1 MSCWHGWHGC
11 GPYFGTPRDLDWW
24 GPRDWDEEVDR
35 PVGRRYRRPRRLDS
49 ESVLECLAS
58 LFVYT
63 LWDNPGRGGSSGSTG
78 ARTGGRT
85 GDYVA
90 GVRSSGGGD

>member
-49 ESVLECLAS
+49 EMAAGDLEARLEDLRETIRRIEAELDGLRGSPEAS
-58 LFVYT
+58 T
-63 LWDNPGRGGSSGSTG
+63 
-78 ARTGGRT
+78 AK
-85 GDYVA
+85 
-90 GVRSSGGGD
+90 